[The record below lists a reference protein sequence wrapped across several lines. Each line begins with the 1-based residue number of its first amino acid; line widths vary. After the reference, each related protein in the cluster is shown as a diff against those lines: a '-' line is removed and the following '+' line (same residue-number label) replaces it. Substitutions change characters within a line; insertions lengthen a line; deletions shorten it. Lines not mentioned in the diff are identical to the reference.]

1 MAIKTKSI
9 WVTRWDY
16 QKPEDLLAILMNCAN
31 FGFNQVLFQVRGNA
45 TAYYKSK
52 YEPWAWEL
60 TGKTVKSL
68 GKDPGWDPLQTAI
81 EIAKEEKLE
90 LHAYMNVY
98 PGWRGKLPPP
108 SNVKHVFNTHRNWFG
123 KNEAGDYQA
132 LTDEYI
138 TLCPGIPAVRDYLEK
153 IYLQVVKDYA
163 IDGIHL
169 DYVRYYNDVGEYSL
183 DPISVKLFQ
192 AKYKCHPV
200 EKPEEWNRY
209 KRESVSDLVRRIYH
223 GTKKINKKCKVS
235 ASIWNSYYN
244 GYSRFYQDSW
254 GWMKEGILDFVNPM
268 NYTVNT
274 ELFKHW
280 TLMHKKHSCGIPV
293 NPGIGLL
300 WDEKKAKRPYFSE
313 QLKACQQM
321 GLNGL
326 TVFAYQSLFP
336 KNKPNQHAKTFVKII
351 K

>member
-1 MAIKTKSI
+1 
-9 WVTRWDY
+9 
-16 QKPEDLLAILMNCAN
+16 
-31 FGFNQVLFQVRGNA
+31 
-45 TAYYKSK
+45 
-52 YEPWAWEL
+52 
-60 TGKTVKSL
+60 
-68 GKDPGWDPLQTAI
+68 
-81 EIAKEEKLE
+81 
-90 LHAYMNVY
+90 
-98 PGWRGKLPPP
+98 
-108 SNVKHVFNTHRNWFG
+108 
-123 KNEAGDYQA
+123 
-132 LTDEYI
+132 
-138 TLCPGIPAVRDYLEK
+138 
-153 IYLQVVKDYA
+153 
-163 IDGIHL
+163 
-169 DYVRYYNDVGEYSL
+169 
-183 DPISVKLFQ
+183 
-192 AKYKCHPV
+192 
-200 EKPEEWNRY
+200 
-209 KRESVSDLVRRIYH
+209 VSDLVRRIYH

-274 ELFKHW
+274 ELFKQW
-280 TLMHKKHSCGIPV
+280 TLMHKKHSCGITV